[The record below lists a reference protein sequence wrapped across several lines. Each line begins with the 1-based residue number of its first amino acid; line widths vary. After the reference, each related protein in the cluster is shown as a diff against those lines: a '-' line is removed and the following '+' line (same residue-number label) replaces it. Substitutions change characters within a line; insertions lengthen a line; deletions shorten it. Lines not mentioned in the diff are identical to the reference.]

1 MTDAHPQ
8 PRPRAAAA
16 VIRAMARELVR
27 QQKEG
32 TLIRASWT
40 EDPSVLTVEGRID
53 LAMLALVTE
62 RAMSREFG

>member
-27 QQKEG
+27 QEREG
-32 TLIRASWT
+32 TLIRVVPT
-40 EDPSVLTVEGRID
+40 EDPAIFTIEGRID